1 MMRIVQGH
9 FVLITFTAVLLVSKT
24 LCKLP
29 PDGSFCSANHF
40 CNGDEDSVTRTMKE
54 ESLGENQGETNK
66 RGSEENEKE
75 ENEMEEMV
83 RQQYEDFPTPE
94 VTLKQLEEE
103 KLR

>member
-1 MMRIVQGH
+1 MRIVQGH
-9 FVLITFTAVLLVSKT
+9 FVLITFTAVLLVSET

-29 PDGSFCSANHF
+29 PVGSFCSANHF
-40 CNGDEDSVTRTMKE
+40 CYGDED
-54 ESLGENQGETNK
+54 LGENQGETNK
-66 RGSEENEKE
+66 RGSEENEKEGGEKEENEKE

-103 KLR
+103 KLK

>member
-1 MMRIVQGH
+1 MRIVQGH

-40 CNGDEDSVTRTMKE
+40 CYGDED
-54 ESLGENQGETNK
+54 LGESQGETNK

-103 KLR
+103 KLK

>member
-1 MMRIVQGH
+1 MRIVQGH

-40 CNGDEDSVTRTMKE
+40 CYGDED
-54 ESLGENQGETNK
+54 LGENQGETNK